1 MEVFLFLCLLFLLL
15 LSLFL
20 YHHRSTSNR
29 KAHGH
34 HKGFK
39 AYPLIGILLEFL
51 RNRSRFLDWTTQVLG
66 DCPTNTSAFHHPGN
80 FYGVVTANPA
90 NVEHVLKTNF
100 ENYPKGQQFIL
111 LLQDFLGKGIF
122 NSDGELWKLQRKT
135 ASYEFNTKSLRIF
148 IMENVRVELY
158 TRLIPI
164 LTEAV
169 QSHRIH
175 DLQDIL
181 ERFAFDYICK
191 LAFNFDPGCLGG
203 TTKTGREFMRAF
215 ENAATLSAGRFMY
228 AFPFLWRVKK
238 ALNIGSQATLM
249 KSISIVHEFADTII
263 RKRLESGAD
272 NNEDDLL
279 SRFIGKDE
287 NSAEFLRDIII
298 SFILAGRDTTSSALS
313 WFFWLLCF
321 NPGVE
326 QSILKELKEIRRR
339 NRKKIGDSY
348 SMEELRDM
356 NYLHAAIS
364 ETMRLY
370 PPVPVNTRA
379 CLNDDVLPDGTFV
392 GKGWLVTYH
401 TYAMGRMPKIWGDD
415 CYEFRPERWLDEKG
429 IVKQESPFR
438 FPVFHAGP
446 RMCLGKDMAYIQ
458 MKSITAAVLE
468 RFSVEVP
475 EKEKSGMHLLSLTL
489 RMKGGL
495 LVKVRER
502 ILLD

>member
-1 MEVFLFLCLLFLLL
+1 MAFLSFLCLLFLPL

-20 YHHRSTSNR
+20 YYHRSTSNR
-29 KAHGH
+29 RTQ

-39 AYPLIGILLEFL
+39 NYPLIGSLPELL
-51 RNRSRFLDWTTQVLG
+51 RNRNRFLDWTTQVLG
-66 DCPTNTSAFHHPGN
+66 DCSTNTSVFHRAGN
-80 FYGVVTANPA
+80 IRGVVTANPA
-90 NVEHVLKTNF
+90 NVEHILKTNF
-100 ENYPKGQQFIL
+100 ENYPKGERFIF

-122 NSDGELWKLQRKT
+122 NSNGELWRLQRKT
-135 ASYEFNTKSLRIF
+135 ASYEFSTKSLRIF

-158 TRLIPI
+158 TRLIPM

-169 QSHRIH
+169 KSHRIL
-175 DLQDIL
+175 DLQDVL
-181 ERFAFDYICK
+181 ERFAFDNICK

-203 TTKTGREFMRAF
+203 IGKTGTEFMRAF
-215 ENAATLSAGRFMY
+215 KDAATLSSNRFLD
-228 AFPFLWRVKK
+228 AVPFLWRVKK
-238 ALNIGSQATLM
+238 ALNVGSEATLM
-249 KSISIVHEFADTII
+249 KSISIVHEFAGTII
-263 RKRLESGAD
+263 RNRLESGAD
-272 NNEDDLL
+272 NNEEDLL
-279 SRFIGKDE
+279 SRFIEKDE
-287 NSAEFLRDIII
+287 NSPEFLRDIII

-321 NPGVE
+321 NPVVE

-339 NRKKIGDSY
+339 NRKRIGDSY
-348 SMEELRDM
+348 SIEELHDM

-370 PPVPVNTRA
+370 PPVPIDIKA
-379 CLNDDVLPDGTFV
+379 CLKDEVLPDGTFI
-392 GKGWLVTYH
+392 GKGWFIAYH

-415 CYEFRPERWLDEKG
+415 CYECRPERWLDDKG

-438 FPVFHAGP
+438 YPVFHAGP

-458 MKSITAAVLE
+458 MKSIAAAVME
-468 RFSVEVP
+468 RFSVEVL
-475 EKEKSGMHLLSLTL
+475 EKEKTGRHLLSLTL

-495 LVKVRER
+495 PVKVRER

>member
-1 MEVFLFLCLLFLLL
+1 MEVFSFLCLLLLLL

-20 YHHRSTSNR
+20 YRHRSTSNP
-29 KAHGH
+29 KTHGH
-34 HKGFK
+34 HKGFQT
-39 AYPLIGILLEFL
+39 YPLIGALPDFL
-51 RNRSRFLDWTTQVLG
+51 RNRNRFLDWTTQVLG
-66 DCPTNTSAFHHPGN
+66 DCPTHTSPFYRPGN
-80 FYGVVTANPA
+80 IHGVITANPT
-90 NVEHVLKTNF
+90 NVEHILKTNF
-100 ENYPKGQQFIL
+100 ENYPKGERFIV
-111 LLQDFLGKGIF
+111 LLQDFFGKGIF
-122 NSDGELWKLQRKT
+122 NSDGEIWRLQRKT

-158 TRLIPI
+158 TRLIPM
-164 LTEAV
+164 LTEAEKA
-169 QSHRIH
+169 HRIL

-181 ERFAFDYICK
+181 ERFAFDNICK
-191 LAFNFDPGCLGG
+191 LAFNFDPGCLGSTG
-203 TTKTGREFMRAF
+203 KTGREFMLAF
-215 ENAATLSAGRFMY
+215 ENAATLSAGRFLY
-228 AFPFLWRVKK
+228 AVPFLWRVKK
-238 ALNIGSQATLM
+238 ALNIGSEATLM

-263 RKRLESGAD
+263 RNRLESRVH
-272 NNEDDLL
+272 NNEEDLL

-287 NSAEFLRDIII
+287 NSPGFLRDIII

-321 NPGVE
+321 NPEVE
-326 QSILKELKEIRRR
+326 QSILKELKEIRKRS
-339 NRKKIGDSY
+339 RKRIGDSY

-370 PPVPVNTRA
+370 PPVPVDTKA

-392 GKGWLVTYH
+392 GKGWFVTYH
-401 TYAMGRMPKIWGDD
+401 TYAMGRMPKIWGED

-429 IVKQESPFR
+429 IIKQESPFR

-458 MKSITAAVLE
+458 MKSIAAAVME

-475 EKEKSGMHLLSLTL
+475 EKEKSGGHLLSLTL

-495 LVKVRER
+495 PVKVRER